1 VASTPC
7 ATGNYCAVQPND
19 PAACIDACTA
29 ADAST
34 ADLGCNF
41 WGVVT
46 SNSNINSAFTGDSVN
61 GSPGTLPSQFAFVV
75 TNPTPTVANVT
86 VETDSLPP
94 INTTVNPGDSQTI
107 FVPWRMICGSG
118 EANFGYNISSNLPVR
133 AYQFNPLPSSLQTS
147 TTCSSATD
155 CPGYASGD
163 QCVNGQ
169 CVTYSFSNDASLLL
183 PTHLLGT
190 AYVVISTDEI
200 SERDSLGGGDIPLP
214 ASMTV
219 VATTNN
225 TLVHIDFA
233 GSTDP
238 TSVNTSLCPTTQG
251 NLPGFTAQSGQD
263 FPMSAGQVLQ
273 FFASMSGT
281 PTCVNS
287 LRGNG
292 TQACDWPND
301 LTGSVITSRPAFDGG
316 TAQPIAVFGGAD
328 CTYKPFN
335 QVACDHIEEE
345 MFPYRNWGTTHVG
358 VKSAAYAGSTSVY
371 PDFWRLVSGCGPSR
385 CPNGTT
391 VTITP
396 APAGVRA
403 NQAVCTP
410 GTGMTTCVLPP
421 LTSGQPAPW
430 VEFSQNGSF
439 VTQSDKP
446 TMLAQ
451 YFVSESEA
459 GSASTV
465 TEGDPS
471 LVMTPPVEGW
481 RTDYTV
487 LAPPTYVH
495 NFVNLMVEDS
505 QATSS
510 VQVDGVA
517 VPASDWAQVPGSN
530 YYAAVYSLCG
540 SASAN
545 CTGVH
550 TLHSSSPMGAVL
562 YGYDSYVSY
571 GYTGGVNLLPLNF
584 DTPGQ

>member
-1 VASTPC
+1 
-7 ATGNYCAVQPND
+7 
-19 PAACIDACTA
+19 
-29 ADAST
+29 
-34 ADLGCNF
+34 
-41 WGVVT
+41 
-46 SNSNINSAFTGDSVN
+46 
-61 GSPGTLPSQFAFVV
+61 
-75 TNPTPTVANVT
+75 
-86 VETDSLPP
+86 
-94 INTTVNPGDSQTI
+94 
-107 FVPWRMICGSG
+107 
-118 EANFGYNISSNLPVR
+118 
-133 AYQFNPLPSSLQTS
+133 
-147 TTCSSATD
+147 
-155 CPGYASGD
+155 
-163 QCVNGQ
+163 
-169 CVTYSFSNDASLLL
+169 
-183 PTHLLGT
+183 
-190 AYVVISTDEI
+190 
-200 SERDSLGGGDIPLP
+200 
-214 ASMTV
+214 
-219 VATTNN
+219 
-225 TLVHIDFA
+225 
-233 GSTDP
+233 
-238 TSVNTSLCPTTQG
+238 
-251 NLPGFTAQSGQD
+251 
-263 FPMSAGQVLQ
+263 
-273 FFASMSGT
+273 
-281 PTCVNS
+281 
-287 LRGNG
+287 
-292 TQACDWPND
+292 
-301 LTGSVITSRPAFDGG
+301 
-316 TAQPIAVFGGAD
+316 
-328 CTYKPFN
+328 
-335 QVACDHIEEE
+335 
-345 MFPYRNWGTTHVG
+345 
-358 VKSAAYAGSTSVY
+358 
-371 PDFWRLVSGCGPSR
+371 
-385 CPNGTT
+385 
-391 VTITP
+391 
-396 APAGVRA
+396 
-403 NQAVCTP
+403 
-410 GTGMTTCVLPP
+410 MTTCVLPP